1 MTRPIVIGHRGAS
14 SEVPENTLASFRR
27 AGEQGADAVEMDVHL
42 SRDGVPVVIHDHLL
56 LRTTGVQGRVEQ
68 KTVEELKHL
77 DAGKFFN
84 PKFAGERIPTLEE
97 AALEFQGRLFVE
109 VKDSPWSVPV
119 VLDTLKRAGALGRA
133 TVISFHPLILRQVRR
148 APTALLVAD
157 ESPDFLKRPL
167 GWWLSKARAV
177 APFYTLADGMLDAAK
192 RRGLPVYP
200 WTVDSIGIA
209 RKLMERGAAGVITN
223 RPGRM
228 VKLRDEMGL

>member
-1 MTRPIVIGHRGAS
+1 MMRPLIIAHRGAS
-14 SEVPENTLASFRR
+14 SEAPENTLVSFRR
-27 AGEQGADAVEMDVHL
+27 AREQGADAVEMDVHL

-56 LRTTGVQGRVEQ
+56 LRTTGTEGRVDQ
-68 KTVEELKHL
+68 MTLKELKQL
-77 DAGKFFN
+77 DAGRFFN

-97 AALEFQGRLFVE
+97 VALECPVRLIVE
-109 VKDSPWSVPV
+109 VKDSPGSVPA
-119 VLDTLKRAGALGRA
+119 VLRTLKEAGALGRA
-133 TVISFHPLILRQVRR
+133 TLTSFDPFVLRKAGRME
-148 APTALLVAD
+148 TGLLVAD
-157 ESPDFLKRPL
+157 QSPNLLKRPL
-167 GWWLSKARAV
+167 GWWLSKARAI

-228 VKLRDEMGL
+228 VKLREEMGL